1 MDSLRLILLGIGIVV
16 ILFIYVY
23 ERMRRRGADSRYAR
37 FGGSN
42 DKDFVPRPGSGAA
55 RPAFEEIDDD
65 LPDDF
70 DDEPAVTQPSGPR
83 CNESLRD
90 ITDEL
95 EQLEGIIAERDEQ
108 VDRIEMGDLD
118 VASGEDEASTTG
130 KEPDMVIMI
139 NLFATDGRVFSGVDI
154 LDAAR
159 RLDLVFNDMQFFQR
173 NDEHGN
179 ALFTMAS
186 AINPGTFELAEMEDF
201 TTRGLAFFMT
211 LPSGADPLEQ
221 FDVMLTTAR
230 EMEGVLH
237 GQLYDDR
244 RSVLTRQGID
254 ALRGS
259 ITDYKLKSL
268 REANQA

>member
-42 DKDFVPRPGSGAA
+42 DKDFVPRHDSHAA
-55 RPAFEEIDDD
+55 RPAFEDVDAVLSAD
-65 LPDDF
+65 L
-70 DDEPAVTQPSGPR
+70 DDEPAIVSPSGPR
-83 CNESLRD
+83 RNESLQD

-108 VDRIEMGDLD
+108 IERVEMGDID
-118 VASGEDEASTTG
+118 MASGEENLSTAG
-130 KEPDMVIMI
+130 KEPDMVVMI

-154 LDAAR
+154 LDATR
-159 RLDLVFNDMQFFQR
+159 QLDLVFNDLHFFQR
-173 NDEHGN
+173 NDEQGD

-186 AINPGTFELAEMEDF
+186 AINPGTFELARLEDF

-211 LPSGADPLEQ
+211 LPSRIDPLEQ
-221 FDVMLTTAR
+221 FDAMLTTAR
-230 EMEGVLH
+230 EMEGMLH
-237 GQLYDDR
+237 
-244 RSVLTRQGID
+244 
-254 ALRGS
+254 
-259 ITDYKLKSL
+259 
-268 REANQA
+268 ANCMMIAAVS